1 MRFLLMLCILPG
13 FIQVP
18 QNVDISKIR
27 GLYHSAPVVK
37 QDARQF
43 YQLMLGVDSSAAAP
57 VLICYKGASEM
68 IQAKYALNPI
78 AKLDKF
84 NKGKALLKKA
94 ISRDT
99 LDLEMRFIRF
109 SIQSNL
115 PAFLG
120 YHDELETDKRFLL
133 DKTKDNK
140 DPELKEIIYNYL
152 SSLPIIKPEE
162 LKQLKN

>member
-1 MRFLLMLCILPG
+1 MRYLLLLCLLPG
-13 FIQVP
+13 FTQVSQTP
-18 QNVDISKIR
+18 DISKIR
-27 GLYHSAPVVK
+27 GLYHTAPVVK

-43 YQLMLGVDSSAAAP
+43 YQLMIGVDSSTAAP
-57 VLICYKGASEM
+57 VLVCYKAASEI

-78 AKLDKF
+78 VKLEKF
-84 NKGKALLKKA
+84 NKGKELLKKA

-115 PAFLG
+115 PAVLG
-120 YHDELETDKRFLL
+120 YHADLNTDKRFLL

-152 SSLPIIKPEE
+152 STLPVITPD
-162 LKQLKN
+162 